1 MPRRSITTTFACL
14 CLSLACGSGT
24 GPSAPTRKAQN
35 GGPAAVWCDSL
46 NQSLARLDSK
56 GFRCLEL
63 PNFLLTGFFGPKSN
77 PEQSDFA
84 NACFAGDE
92 AAGERLRIS
101 VRPAGDLAFR
111 FSTKQK
117 ASAAG
122 GVNLGFLGPWAPKV
136 EASGSSERS
145 YSIEVSLED
154 AEMRV
159 LSSVAEIIGQ
169 KYEDSA
175 EDSPLRHALDGCIQ
189 SLCGQKSESVV
200 YTAKVLAAVPVITVK
215 TTERS
220 ANGLHVS
227 NPIAGFEVDHE
238 RSTSSS
244 LVIRSKE
251 KLNVAALL
259 EDAGPAF
266 MRARTCERVQAQRK
280 RHEVLTGL
288 REIAL
293 RTLSGRA
300 LDEVPKL
307 AGPLRNDAEHTPGA
321 FSQNEQRS
329 ILGSLETIEGA
340 ARQLAL
346 PKPNNS
352 LCAVRSMAES
362 ILTGPADDNRVH
374 GVLVDVIQ
382 PIRER
387 LTELANQTS
396 LPCADPLWFLD
407 RDRDGYGDKK
417 SSQRAP
423 SQPPGHVANALDC
436 YDHNPEAHPGQ
447 AHYFS
452 QHRGDGSF
460 DYDCDNRSN
469 VREEV
474 ASNGC
479 RESTVLGYPTKCWAD
494 PGWVGSVPGCGQK
507 GRWLSECEVSVLTC
521 GPIKESRGVQECR

>member
-1 MPRRSITTTFACL
+1 MLRRPIAISLAFCFA
-14 CLSLACGSGT
+14 LACGSGPT
-24 GPSAPTRKAQN
+24 PSAPHPKAAIGAGQ
-35 GGPAAVWCDSL
+35 PAVWCDSL
-46 NQSLARLDSK
+46 NESLARLDSK
-56 GFRCLEL
+56 GFHCLEL
-63 PNFLLTGFFGPKSN
+63 PNFLITGFFGPKSN

-92 AAGERLRIS
+92 VAAERLRIS
-101 VRPAGDLAFR
+101 VRPAGDLRFR

-117 ASAAG
+117 LSG
-122 GVNLGFLGPWAPKV
+122 STGLNLGFLGPWAPKV
-136 EASGSSERS
+136 EATGLTERT

-154 AEMRV
+154 AEVRV

-169 KYEDSA
+169 KYEASP
-175 EDSPLRHALDGCIQ
+175 EDSPLRRALDGCIS
-189 SLCGQKSESVV
+189 SLCGEKRESVV
-200 YTAKVLAAVPVITVK
+200 YTAKVLAAVPVITLS
-215 TTERS
+215 S
-220 ANGLHVS
+220 ATSSEHALRVV
-227 NPIAGFEVDHE
+227 NPIAGFEMDQK
-238 RSTSSS
+238 RSTDTS
-244 LVIRSKE
+244 LVIRSRE

-259 EDAGPAF
+259 EAAGPAF
-266 MRARTCERVQAQRK
+266 TRARTCERVKAQRT

-300 LDEVPKL
+300 LDEVPKV
-307 AGPLRNDAEHTPGA
+307 AGPLRASAEHTPGA
-321 FSQNEQRS
+321 FTQNEQRS
-329 ILGSLETIEGA
+329 ILGSLETVEGA
-340 ARQLAL
+340 ARQLSL
-346 PKPNNS
+346 GKPTNS

-387 LTELANQTS
+387 LTDLANQSS

-407 RDRDGYGDKK
+407 LDRDGYGDKK
-417 SSQRAP
+417 TSRRAP
-423 SQPPGHVANALDC
+423 SQPPGYVANALDC
-436 YDHNPEAHPGQ
+436 YDQNPEAHPGQ
-447 AHYFS
+447 GHYFS
-452 QHRGDGSF
+452 QHRGDGSY

-479 RESTVLGYPTKCWAD
+479 RESTVLGIPTKCWAD

-521 GPIKESRGVQECR
+521 GPIGESRSVQECR